1 MYNEREG
8 KHKDEGKHCEGE
20 AEGKQIEELN
30 DERLYEVFRWKGEL
44 NSSVQFTDGQS
55 EDRPVYSERLIY
67 ISTVCTYVALLTS
80 QQIDKWSVRMVCA
93 QMTS

>member
-1 MYNEREG
+1 MYNEGEDEG
-8 KHKDEGKHCEGE
+8 KHKGKRCEGE

-30 DERLYEVFRWKGEL
+30 CGRLYKVFRWKEEST
-44 NSSVQFTDGQS
+44 SSVQFTDGQS
-55 EDRPVYSERLIY
+55 EDRPVYSGRLIY

-80 QQIDKWSVRMVCA
+80 QQIDKWSVRMVRA

>member
-30 DERLYEVFRWKGEL
+30 DERLYEVFRWKGIRPAL
-44 NSSVQFTDGQS
+44 YSSQMDS
-55 EDRPVYSERLIY
+55 LR
-67 ISTVCTYVALLTS
+67 TVLSIQEGLYTFLLFVHM
-80 QQIDKWSVRMVCA
+80 WLH
-93 QMTS
+93 